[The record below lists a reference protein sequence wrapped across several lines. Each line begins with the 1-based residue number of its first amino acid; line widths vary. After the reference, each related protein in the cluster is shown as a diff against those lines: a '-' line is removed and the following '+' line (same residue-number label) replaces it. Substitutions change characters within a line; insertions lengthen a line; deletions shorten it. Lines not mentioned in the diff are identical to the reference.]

1 MPISK
6 MKFIKRCAEFI
17 PKDERK
23 NIPPNTRGIY
33 VLFQKSGNKIYNAV
47 YVGMARGKKT
57 GIHGRINSHA
67 LSKTKGSSWSHFS
80 LFEVH
85 DNISIEEI
93 EELEGLLRHI
103 YRFDLKANPFNQ
115 QRRYKKL
122 LSIRNNKLEKWKTS

>member
-1 MPISK
+1 

-17 PKDERK
+17 PKEKRV

-33 VLFQKSGNKIYNAV
+33 ILYQKKGNENYNAI
-47 YVGMARGKKT
+47 YVGMSRGRKT

-67 LSKTKGSSWSHFS
+67 ISKTKSASWSHFS

-85 DNISIEEI
+85 DNISQEEV

-115 QRRYKKL
+115 QRRCKN
-122 LSIRNNKLEKWKTS
+122 IIGVRNNKLEKWE

>member
-1 MPISK
+1 MPVSK

-17 PKDERK
+17 PKEERK

-33 VLFQKSGNKIYNAV
+33 ILLQKLNTKDYNVV
-47 YVGMARGKKT
+47 YVGMARGDKT
-57 GIHGRINSHA
+57 GMHGRLNSHA

-80 LFEVH
+80 LYEVH
-85 DNISIEEI
+85 DNISTEEI

-103 YRFDLKANPFNQ
+103 YRFDLHANPFNQ

-122 LSIRNNKLEKWKTS
+122 LRVRNNKLQTW

>member
-1 MPISK
+1 MPIAK

-17 PKDERK
+17 SKDGRK
-23 NIPPNTRGIY
+23 DIPPNTRGIY
-33 VLFQKSGNKIYNAV
+33 VLFQKKGNKKFNAV
-47 YVGMARGKKT
+47 YVGMARGNKT
-57 GIHGRINSHA
+57 GIHGRINSHV

-85 DNISIEEI
+85 DNISTEEV

-103 YRFDLKANPFNQ
+103 YRFDLQANPFNQ

-122 LSIRNNKLEKWKTS
+122 INVRNNKLEKWKAN